1 MKAPLRHR
9 SIVCWR
15 FPDWGHSV
23 KQHRIVTALAVLCSL
38 FILFLFLAQCSA
50 PYRREQRERLYLAS
64 IRHYADIYGVP
75 PAMVLAVIRTES
87 DFYPEA
93 VSNAGACGL
102 MQLMP
107 ETFAFLQKEKF
118 NEELHDGAIFDPE
131 TNIRYGVYYLSY
143 LYKRFDSWK
152 IALAAYNAGEGRV
165 ADWLREDADLSDI
178 PFPET
183 ERYVKAVWEAY
194 RAYRDIYP

>member
-1 MKAPLRHR
+1 
-9 SIVCWR
+9 
-15 FPDWGHSV
+15 
-23 KQHRIVTALAVLCSL
+23 
-38 FILFLFLAQCSA
+38 
-50 PYRREQRERLYLAS
+50 
-64 IRHYADIYGVP
+64 
-75 PAMVLAVIRTES
+75 MVLAVIRTES

-165 ADWLREDADLSDI
+165 ADWLRDDADLSDI

-183 ERYVKAVWEAY
+183 KRYVRAVLDAY
-194 RAYRDIYP
+194 RTYRDIYP